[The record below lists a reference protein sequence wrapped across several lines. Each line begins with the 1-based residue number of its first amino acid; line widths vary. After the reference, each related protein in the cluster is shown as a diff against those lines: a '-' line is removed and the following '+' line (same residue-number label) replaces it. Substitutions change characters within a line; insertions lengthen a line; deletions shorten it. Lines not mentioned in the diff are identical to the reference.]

1 MNNLSKAAAL
11 VGAAESNEIGYP
23 DEPRTSL
30 QLHIEAIKNASDY
43 TGIPISDIDGVFSTA
58 WTSDLGEHLGLHPKY
73 IDTTAV
79 GGCSFQIHV
88 HHALCAIYAGVI
100 DTALV
105 SHGENGWSQRRVG
118 KEGGPSYPTHRDA
131 PAVQM
136 VSPYGLMGPPSYYAH
151 AMVRHNHEFGTTP
164 EDFAHVAVVTREW
177 ATKNPRAVMFNDES
191 HEFGGPI
198 DVDTV
203 NNAPMITWPL
213 TMLHCCLQTDHGGAV
228 ILARPEVAR
237 DLQTNPVWV
246 AGAGESMGHSTMLE
260 MEDFTATSAARSSA
274 VAYEMAGLS
283 AVDMEMAMIYD
294 SFTVTAAITAE
305 MLGLA
310 PRGEGHKL
318 WQDGHAALGG
328 RLPINT
334 NGGGL
339 SFNHSGMYGM
349 HLLIEAYRQL
359 SGTAED
365 GVNGIEGK
373 QTNARTCVVN
383 GTGGLLSTTGTL
395 VLTAD

>member
-1 MNNLSKAAAL
+1 
-11 VGAAESNEIGYP
+11 
-23 DEPRTSL
+23 
-30 QLHIEAIKNASDY
+30 
-43 TGIPISDIDGVFSTA
+43 
-58 WTSDLGEHLGLHPKY
+58 
-73 IDTTAV
+73 
-79 GGCSFQIHV
+79 
-88 HHALCAIYAGVI
+88 
-100 DTALV
+100 
-105 SHGENGWSQRRVG
+105 
-118 KEGGPSYPTHRDA
+118 
-131 PAVQM
+131 
-136 VSPYGLMGPPSYYAH
+136 
-151 AMVRHNHEFGTTP
+151 
-164 EDFAHVAVVTREW
+164 
-177 ATKNPRAVMFNDES
+177 MFNDES

-310 PRGEGHKL
+310 P
-318 WQDGHAALGG
+318 
-328 RLPINT
+328 
-334 NGGGL
+334 
-339 SFNHSGMYGM
+339 
-349 HLLIEAYRQL
+349 
-359 SGTAED
+359 
-365 GVNGIEGK
+365 
-373 QTNARTCVVN
+373 
-383 GTGGLLSTTGTL
+383 
-395 VLTAD
+395 